1 LQEQDLSKH
10 HMYLLLLLC
19 VGTCAGK
26 MWLVETKGNNTE
38 ASRHEKEAGQEY
50 SENENNLEY
59 DTNQEYE
66 DYIRYGDNQEYEDY
80 QNDDGSGVSSVRG
93 DIQADNNPPG
103 PQADTNPSGVPEN
116 TTPTVTQEVTNAAGP
131 TLEEIKAKVCNVHE
145 AGTNDYVYVRFRN
158 GKKETCTTDNL
169 DKHGDD
175 WTQGSVNIFGA
186 NWFSDCKSGQFKCCL
201 NMTPSDGLDVKV
213 EHSKYVLTDLIR
225 ICRVE
230 AKFSNNQLWR
240 FVSAKEKGEQSNHY
254 SNQRQRTQ
262 TEWLKMCRVCR
273 SPEEDEKKH
282 CCSNE

>member
-1 LQEQDLSKH
+1 
-10 HMYLLLLLC
+10 MYLLLLLC

-26 MWLVETKGNNTE
+26 MWLVDTKGNNTE
-38 ASRHEKEAGQEY
+38 ASKHEKEAGQEY

-59 DTNQEYE
+59 DTNQAYE

-80 QNDDGSGVSSVRG
+80 QND
-93 DIQADNNPPG
+93 
-103 PQADTNPSGVPEN
+103 
-116 TTPTVTQEVTNAAGP
+116 GP